1 MVVRLVTMKNPC
13 QACMIVSDLMVG
25 LFDKISAQYND
36 VEFLVIMLER
46 PEELCKIPGLVMEKL
61 PAVIINDEQVSCGNV
76 LHRRQLKEY
85 IEIRR

>member
-1 MVVRLVTMKNPC
+1 MKNPC
-13 QACMIVSDLMVG
+13 QACMITSDLMVG
-25 LFDKISAQYND
+25 LFEKISANYND
-36 VEFLVIMLER
+36 VDFSVVILER
-46 PEELCKIPGLVMEKL
+46 PEELCKTPGLVMEKL